1 MLSFPAGIV
10 SVFTANPYPA
20 PLQFRILNASRL
32 ESVLPNKQLIT
43 KVKNACTDSVLVFE
57 FNMNNLQELLV
68 KQSKMNPQV
77 TIYKCLTLHVY
88 MAPPFRLPTSILTS

>member
-1 MLSFPAGIV
+1 MMLSFPAGIV

-77 TIYKCLTLHVY
+77 TVIIELLYKDTWPLLSGFLLQY
-88 MAPPFRLPTSILTS
+88 

>member
-1 MLSFPAGIV
+1 MMLSFPAGIV

-77 TIYKCLTLHVY
+77 TVIIELRYRDTWPLLLGFLLQY
-88 MAPPFRLPTSILTS
+88 

>member
-1 MLSFPAGIV
+1 MMLSFPAGIV

-77 TIYKCLTLHVY
+77 TVIIELFYRDTWPLLSGFLLQY
-88 MAPPFRLPTSILTS
+88 